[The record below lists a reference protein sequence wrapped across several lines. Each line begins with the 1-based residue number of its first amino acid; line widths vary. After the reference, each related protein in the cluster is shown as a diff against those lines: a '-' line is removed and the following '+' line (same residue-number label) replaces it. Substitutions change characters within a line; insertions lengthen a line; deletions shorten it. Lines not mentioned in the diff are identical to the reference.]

1 MNIAKALEIKGW
13 MTKAELELLAQL
25 ASESEIIVEFGCYH
39 GRSTRALGD
48 NTKGIVYAVDTWGKE
63 YWDYDGNPINLM
75 HDNSVETFKENL
87 WDLVKAGK
95 VIPCVGKSIF
105 FNLDRLADFIFIDA
119 DHRYESVRDDIVRA
133 KQLIKPGGII
143 AGHDYTDGYSPGVKK
158 AVDEAFPICE
168 LSNSI
173 WCVRL

>member
-1 MNIAKALEIKGW
+1 MNIGTALTIKGW
-13 MTKAELELLAQL
+13 MTPGELEFLAEL
-25 ASESEIIVEFGCYH
+25 ASESDIIVEFGCYH

-48 NTKGIVYAVDTWGKE
+48 NARGIVYAVDTWAKE
-63 YWDYDGNPINLM
+63 YWDYDGKPIGLM
-75 HDNSVETFKENL
+75 HDNNVETFKENL
-87 WDLVKAGK
+87 KDLIKAGK
-95 VIPCVGKSIF
+95 VIPCVCKTVF
-105 FNLDRLADFIFIDA
+105 FNLDRYADFIFIDA
-119 DHRYESVRDDIVRA
+119 DHRYESVKADIARA

-168 LSNSI
+168 VSNSI